1 MDQAA
6 FAAEAKIESTH
17 WWFVERRRLFAAL
30 IRECELPADAR
41 VVDIGTG
48 TGANLRLLKQLG
60 FTNVTGIDPSED
72 AARWCAEK
80 GLGEV
85 QAGDA
90 RALPLPDRSVDLV
103 VATDVVEHVD
113 DDHGAVSEIYRVL
126 RPGGIVLF
134 TVPAFPSLW
143 GLQDEVSHHYRRY
156 RMGPFLR
163 MLDKARY
170 QVTSN
175 FHFNYILFLPIFLAR
190 QLIRALKIRLA
201 SENEVNNPLLNFLL
215 GIVFRLDVITAPY
228 FHPPFGVSILVLA
241 RRPSEDTDS
250 RLRSVDT

>member
-1 MDQAA
+1 LDQAT
-6 FAAEAKIESTH
+6 FAAEARIESTH

-30 IRECELPADAR
+30 IRECGLPADAR

-113 DDHGAVSEIYRVL
+113 DDQRAVSEIYRVL

-134 TVPAFPSLW
+134 TVPAFSSLW
-143 GLQDEVSHHYRRY
+143 GLQDEVSHHHRRY
-156 RMGPFLR
+156 RMGPFLK
-163 MLDKARY
+163 MLDKARFR
-170 QVTSN
+170 VTN
-175 FHFNYILFLPIFLAR
+175 KFHFNYILFLPIFLAR

-215 GIVFRLDVITAPY
+215 RIVFRLDVTTAPY
-228 FHPPFGVSILVLA
+228 FRPPFGVSILVLA
-241 RRPSEDTDS
+241 RRPSEDADPKNPKP
-250 RLRSVDT
+250 